1 MLFEGI
7 DVLQRY
13 KNKLYF
19 LDDLIKLF
27 YSFLIGIIIIKCITF
42 TDYYPRLDNIIKG
55 IKDEKF
61 SFIILKKLLFV
72 KEKLYSF
79 L

>member
-1 MLFEGI
+1 MQFIENTLLFEGI

-27 YSFLIGIIIIKCITF
+27 YFFLIGIIIIKCIKF
-42 TDYYPRLDNIIKG
+42 YRLLSPIR
-55 IKDEKF
+55 
-61 SFIILKKLLFV
+61 
-72 KEKLYSF
+72 
-79 L
+79 